1 MVIKLHK
8 LKEHINFFS
17 WMISEKRGYQKPL
30 LISRSPQIS
39 QLNRRLFGF
48 VFYILGSFCEI
59 VAGESPAPDLVDG
72 RGMGRDEDIFVL
84 SLFS

>member
-8 LKEHINFFS
+8 LKEHINFSS

-30 LISRSPQIS
+30 LISRSPKIS

-59 VAGESPAPDLVDG
+59 VAGEIPAPDLVDG